1 MDIWI
6 PVLVA
11 VVTGGF
17 SLIGAIIAG
26 KRQTESL
33 QTQLAK
39 NQAVFEA
46 VVTEK
51 IGVLTKQVEEVTE
64 GVIPGKV
71 LSATLSI
78 GVAVF
83 IFLHAIG
90 NLKES
95 LNLFLEKKNHI

>member
-51 IGVLTKQVEEVTE
+51 IGVLKKQVEKHNSLVERTYKLE
-64 GVIPGKV
+64 SESLRHADELKRLGAR
-71 LSATLSI
+71 LSA
-78 GVAVF
+78 VEE
-83 IFLHAIG
+83 
-90 NLKES
+90 KE
-95 LNLFLEKKNHI
+95 